1 MSNNNSVSRRFLE
14 RIKIDSTRGIFTL
27 FVIIF
32 ILVSILFFLILDH
45 NQFIKSEKLVERSLY
60 KEKVLDFTNQ
70 IEAETQNSL
79 KKCLLFKV
87 SNKEFD
93 RFQTIYSL
101 KATKNLYD
109 DYKDLTAD
117 YFSGDRVGDFQNL
130 VNSLAEFDR
139 QIAVSINKDGQLK
152 EFLNGTLQSSDT
164 VDGDFLFDE
173 TTVGM
178 EVIEARNLENI
189 EKAINNQLFVIQ
201 NHIIGLIEKELEEI
215 KSESPV
221 GLYVVFSSVFAL
233 LLVIL
238 GYLVVKNLNSSV
250 AGISKT
256 LDYISKGELPEKELK
271 SVGEFGRVEQAS
283 NQLVNYLDDA
293 SQFAIK
299 IGDGDFGY
307 EFKSKS
313 KDDALGN
320 SLIDMRNRLQE
331 VANEDKIRNWMNE
344 GQAKFGE
351 ILRQHNEDIEDLGSH
366 VIINLVEYLGASQG
380 ALFVF
385 NEEESENYL
394 ELLSSYAY
402 KRKKYIKKKIEIGE
416 GLAGQAFDEGKTIY
430 LTDIKTD
437 HYNIQTG
444 LGESKPSS
452 ILIVPLKEEERI
464 EGIIEIASLK
474 ELEKHQIEFIESI
487 GESIASSLS
496 TGKVNQ
502 TTKKL
507 LEETQ
512 ERAEQMKAQEEELRQ
527 NMEEL
532 AATQE
537 QMERRNKEMED
548 VQKELTEE
556 KYLLNAL
563 LSSSQDHIYFKDMD
577 SKFIRVS
584 KSMIKLFDK
593 KEESEI
599 LGKSDFDFG
608 FEEHAKIAF
617 EDEQN
622 IIRTAR
628 PMVDAVEKETWD
640 DGHNTWVSTTKN
652 PLSDSE
658 GKIVGTFGISRD
670 ITKNKLIELE
680 MIKRKDWLE
689 NFFKFHPS
697 AFVVLDQNGQVKF
710 ATASI
715 LSKIN
720 KVEIEDMVFE
730 DIFGDKEFAEFL
742 TDIDFNNTKDQEVE
756 LTLTLKEKSKEKLNL
771 LAISGG
777 KENED
782 GTQNIFLIQ
791 K

>member
-1 MSNNNSVSRRFLE
+1 MRFLE

-27 FVIIF
+27 FVLIF

-45 NQFIKSEKLVERSLY
+45 NQFIKSERLVERSMF
-60 KEKVLDFTNQ
+60 KEKALDFTNR

-79 KKCLLFKV
+79 NSCLLFKV

-101 KATKNLYD
+101 KSTKNLYD

-117 YFSGDRVGDFQNL
+117 YFNGDQAGDFQNL

-139 QIAVSINKDGQLK
+139 QIAASVNKDGQLI
-152 EFLNGTLQSSDT
+152 EILNGTLQSSDT

-173 TTVGM
+173 ATVGM
-178 EVIEARNLENI
+178 EVSEARNLENI
-189 EKAINNQLFVIQ
+189 EKAIYNQLYLIE
-201 NHIIGLIEKELEEI
+201 NHIIGLIETELEDI

-256 LDYISKGELPEKELK
+256 LDLISKGELPENELL
-271 SVGEFGRVEQAS
+271 SEGEFAKVEKAG

-293 SQFAIK
+293 SKFAVK

-331 VANEDKIRNWMNE
+331 VANEDKIRNWTNE

-385 NEEESENYL
+385 KEEESENYL

-402 KRKKYIKKKIEIGE
+402 KRKKYVKKKIEIGE

-430 LTDIKTD
+430 LTDINTD

-563 LSSSQDHIYFKDMD
+563 LNSSQDHIYFKDLN

-584 KSMIKLFDK
+584 NSMIKLFDK

-617 EDEQN
+617 DDEQN

-628 PMVDAVEKETWD
+628 PLVDAVEKETWD
-640 DGHNTWVSTTKN
+640 DGHSTWVSTTKN

-680 MIKRKDWLE
+680 MIKRKEWLE
-689 NFFKFHPS
+689 SFFRFHPS
-697 AFVVLDQNGQVKF
+697 AFVVLDQNGKVKF

-742 TDIDFNNTKDQEVE
+742 TDIDFNNAKDQEIE
-756 LTLTLKEKSKEKLNL
+756 LTLTLKEKPKEKLNL

>member
-1 MSNNNSVSRRFLE
+1 MGFLE
-14 RIKIDSTRGIFTL
+14 RIKIDSTKGIFAL
-27 FVIIF
+27 FTIIIILISVIFF
-32 ILVSILFFLILDH
+32 IILDH
-45 NQFIKSEKLVERSLY
+45 RQQIKSEKIVERSMF
-60 KEKVLDFTNQ
+60 KEEVLKFTNR
-70 IEAETQNSL
+70 IESETQNSL
-79 KKCLLFKV
+79 KRCLLYNV
-87 SNKEFD
+87 SNKEID

-101 KATKNLYD
+101 KTTKIVFD
-109 DYKDLTAD
+109 DYSELTAG
-117 YFSGDRVGDFQNL
+117 YFDGDRANDFQNL
-130 VNSLAEFDR
+130 SNLLEEFDL
-139 QIAVSINKDGQLK
+139 QIAASINKDGQLK
-152 EFLNGTLQSSDT
+152 EILNRTFQRSDT
-164 VDGDFLFDE
+164 VEGNFLFDE
-173 TTVGM
+173 TAIGM
-178 EVIEARNLENI
+178 EVSESRTLEGI
-189 EKAINNQLFVIQ
+189 EKAIHNQLFAIQ
-201 NHIIGLIEKELEEI
+201 NHIIGLIEMEVEDV

-238 GYLVVKNLNSSV
+238 GYLVGKNLNSSV
-250 AGISKT
+250 TEISNT

-271 SVGEFGRVEQAS
+271 SEGEFGRVEKAS
-283 NQLVNYLDDA
+283 NQLVNYLGDA
-293 SQFAIK
+293 SQFARK

-331 VANEDKIRNWMNE
+331 VAIEDKIRNWVNE
-344 GQAKFGE
+344 GQTKFAE
-351 ILRQHNEDIEDLGSH
+351 ILRQHSEDIEDLASH
-366 VIINLVEYLGASQG
+366 LIINLVEYLDSSQG
-380 ALFVF
+380 ALFVLK
-385 NEEESENYL
+385 EEETEKHL

-416 GLAGQAFDEGKTIY
+416 GLVGQAFDEGKTIY

-496 TGKVNQ
+496 TGKGNQ
-502 TTKKL
+502 TTKIL
-507 LEETQ
+507 LQETQ

-537 QMERRNKEMED
+537 QMERRNMEMEEI
-548 VQKELTEE
+548 QKKLTEE

-563 LSSSQDHIYFKDMD
+563 LCSSQDHIYFKDLE

-584 KSMIKLFDK
+584 DSMIKLFDK
-593 KEESEI
+593 KDESEI

-617 EDEQN
+617 DDEQN

-628 PMVDAVEKETWD
+628 PMVDAIEKETWD
-640 DGHNTWVSTTKN
+640 DGHSTWVSTTKN
-652 PLSDSE
+652 PLKDSE
-658 GKIVGTFGISRD
+658 GQIRGTFGISRD
-670 ITKNKLIELE
+670 VTKNKLVELE
-680 MIKRKDWLE
+680 MNKRKDWLE
-689 NFFKFHPS
+689 GFFKFHPS
-697 AFVVLDQNGQVKF
+697 GFVVLDQNGKVNF
-710 ATASI
+710 ASESI
-715 LSKIN
+715 LSKLN
-720 KVEIEDMVFE
+720 AEGIESLVFE
-730 DIFGDKEFAEFL
+730 DVFVEKGFNEFL
-742 TDIDFNNTKDQEVE
+742 TDIDFDNTKDSEVGIN
-756 LTLTLKEKSKEKLNL
+756 LKLKGESHEILKLIV
-771 LAISGG
+771 ISGS